1 MQTPTSSASPL
12 ESLQS
17 FVLQRVVFT
26 CCFLCGVARV
36 LLSFLLEWWWSFSFL
51 EGCEVKPS
59 ATGIVPRSRA
69 DRNGFMVIVMS
80 LVSLMMLIDGDGELS

>member
-26 CCFLCGVARV
+26 CCFLCGLARV
-36 LLSFLLEWWWSFSFL
+36 LLLSFLLECWWWSFSFL
-51 EGCEVKPS
+51 EGGEVKL

-69 DRNGFMVIVMS
+69 DRNGFMVIVTS
-80 LVSLMMLIDGDGELS
+80 HVLCRG

>member
-1 MQTPTSSASPL
+1 MHTPTSSASPL

-26 CCFLCGVARV
+26 CCFLCGFRV
-36 LLSFLLEWWWSFSFL
+36 LLLSFLFLEWWWSFSFL
-51 EGCEVKPS
+51 EGGEVKPS

-80 LVSLMMLIDGDGELS
+80 LLSLMMVDGDGELS